1 MGRSVDR
8 SFLLALLV
16 ALPLAAACSRGTPP
30 RQFPISGQVLAV
42 HADRRELTIKHGDI
56 EGLMPGMTMTFPV
69 TPGTLI
75 DGRVPGD
82 LVTGTLELGDQGA
95 RLVAL
100 SRTGSAPLPSASEVA
115 LANGVL
121 GIGDTVPDAAFLDQ
135 NDKRRSFAEWKGSP
149 TLVTFIYTR
158 CPLPNFCPL
167 MSQNFA
173 TLQRAIAEDTR
184 LRGQVKLVTIS
195 FDPEHDT
202 PAVLAA
208 HAARLKADP
217 DVWTFLTADKA
228 TVEKFAARFGVGLV
242 RPPETPGEYT
252 HNLRTTL
259 IGADG
264 RVARIYSGNDWT
276 PGAALADLRAL
287 FDGP

>member
-1 MGRSVDR
+1 MIAG
-8 SFLLALLV
+8 
-16 ALPLAAACSRGTPP
+16 CSRGTPP
-30 RQFPISGQVLAV
+30 RQFPITGQIIAV

-69 TPGTLI
+69 VPPTLI
-75 DGRVPGD
+75 DGRVAGD
-82 LVTGTLELGDQGA
+82 LVSGTLELGDQGA
-95 RLVAL
+95 RIVAL
-100 SRTGSAPLPSASEVA
+100 TRTGSAPLPSASEIA
-115 LANGVL
+115 LASGVL
-121 GIGDTVPDAAFLDQ
+121 RIGDAVPDAAFIDQ
-135 NDKRRSFAEWKGSP
+135 HDKRRSFSEWKGSP

-158 CPLPNFCPL
+158 CPLANFCPL

-173 TLQRAIAEDTR
+173 TLQRTIAEDPK

-202 PAVLAA
+202 PAVLTAYAA
-208 HAARLKADP
+208 KLKADP
-217 DVWTFLTADKA
+217 AVWTFLTGDKA
-228 TVEKFAARFGVGLV
+228 TIEKFAARFGVGLL
-242 RPPETPGEYT
+242 RPPETPAEYT

-264 RVARIYSGNDWT
+264 RVVKIYSGNDWT

-287 FDGP
+287 ADGS